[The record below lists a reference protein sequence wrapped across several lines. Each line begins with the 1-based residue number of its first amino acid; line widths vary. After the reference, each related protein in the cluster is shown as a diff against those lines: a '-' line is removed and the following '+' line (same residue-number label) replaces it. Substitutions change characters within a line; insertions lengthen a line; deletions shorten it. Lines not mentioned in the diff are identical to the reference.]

1 MTRRHLAKQ
10 IVDAAT
16 ANERKDLLKTFERL
30 ADERLADE
38 IRKICYASW
47 TIDPARTRRAAT
59 ALKALSRINANP
71 YNLAS
76 KAWVTGIAFISSGS
90 FERAIDSLEEAGEI
104 LAGLGRET
112 DAAQTAVAMLLALAM
127 LGRYDEAITV
137 AQQALAI
144 FNQAGDHLAAGKI
157 EMNLSNIA
165 SRRSHHHEA
174 EKYGAS
180 ARRRFIKAGE
190 TRLQAMAENGLAN
203 TYTDLNDF
211 KRAEKFYQL
220 ALKTARLLRMAVTEA
235 EIEASLGNLAL
246 MRGDYSAALRSL
258 ETSRQRYAELGMP
271 HQSAVAD
278 LEIAD
283 IYSELN
289 LSVEAI
295 ETYTRLSSQFAHFK
309 LRAEE
314 ARTRLSLG
322 RVLIRTGDLAK
333 AKRSLSRAR
342 ILFYREEN
350 VSGMV
355 ASLLS
360 LVEVELGG
368 GTTRNARFLLNAT
381 LELIR
386 SDENPRSLP
395 RFELLSGI
403 AAFSDDLEA
412 SEVNLHLAIKL
423 AAKQHYPEAI
433 RVAETWLGR
442 VYLKNGTPSMASRHF
457 RNAIDALERQRETLF
472 NDEFSISFSASRLEV
487 YSDYAS
493 LLISQGRVEQAF
505 EVVEKGRS
513 RSMLLRRTFNQRDP
527 AARRLSSQ
535 AADVR
540 AELNLLYRR
549 SEVAAPS
556 DGVRIKT
563 EIRRAEQT
571 LADLDRRIASLAA
584 ETKPV
589 TSQNSADVEALPRS
603 TTLVEYA
610 VVDGRIGAFV
620 ANETGISFVPSVA
633 SESEITGLLERLHFQ
648 FDAARYGAARL
659 GRFAVQMKAKADRCL
674 NELYQKL
681 FQPLADRIRGDRLL
695 IIPAGPI
702 HYVPFAALFDGT
714 RYLAELFE
722 IRSAP
727 SWSVWR
733 ELSTRKQ
740 RRTDKKLLVGFADER
755 IPLVESEIES
765 IRKDEPNSTVLTGS
779 SATLSA
785 FATNAVDSDY
795 IHIACHGEFRLDNP
809 MYSSLHLADGWVTVR
824 DLVASRINAR
834 LVTLSAC
841 EAGVSKIFPG
851 EELLGLVRGFLSA
864 GVQSLIVSLWAVNDI
879 VSSEMMPKFYREI
892 RSGSTPAAALRNVQ
906 MEMIGRGE
914 HPFLWAPFIYIGP

>member
-1 MTRRHLAKQ
+1 MKRGQLTKQ

-16 ANERKDLLKTFERL
+16 SNERKVLLNKFGRL

-47 TIDPARTRRAAT
+47 TIDPARTRRAAA
-59 ALKALSRINANP
+59 ALKALSRISANP
-71 YNLAS
+71 YILAS
-76 KAWVTGIAFISSGS
+76 KAWVTGIAYISNGS
-90 FERAIDSLEEAGEI
+90 FERAINSLEEAGEI

-127 LGRYDEAITV
+127 LGRYDEATTV
-137 AQQALAI
+137 GQQALAI
-144 FNQAGDHLAAGKI
+144 FNKAGDQLAAGKI
-157 EMNLSNIA
+157 EMNLSNIV
-165 SRRSHHHEA
+165 SRRSHHREA
-174 EKYGAS
+174 LKYCAS
-180 ARRRFIKAGE
+180 ARQRFIKAGE
-190 TRLQAMAENGLAN
+190 PRLQAMAENGLAN
-203 TYTDLNDF
+203 TYAELNDF

-220 ALKTARLLRMAVTEA
+220 ALHTARLLKMPVTEA

-246 MRGDYSAALRSL
+246 MRGDYATALRSL
-258 ETSRQRYAELGMP
+258 ETSRQCYAELGMP

-289 LSVEAI
+289 LCVEAI
-295 ETYTRLSSQFAHFK
+295 DTYSRISSQFAHFK
-309 LRAEE
+309 SRAEE
-314 ARTRLSLG
+314 ARTRLGLG
-322 RVLIRTGDLAK
+322 RVLIRTGDLVK
-333 AKRSLSRAR
+333 ARRSLTRAR
-342 ILFYREEN
+342 ILFEREEN
-350 VSGMV
+350 VSGTV

-360 LVEVELGG
+360 LVETELGG
-368 GTTRNARFLLNAT
+368 GTTKGANFILSTT

-386 SDENPRSLP
+386 GDENPRSLP

-403 AAFSDDLEA
+403 AAFSDDLKT
-412 SEVNLHLAIKL
+412 SEIHLHRAIKL
-423 AAKQHYPEAI
+423 AAKHNYPEAI
-433 RVAETWLGR
+433 RVAEKWLGR
-442 VYLKNGTPSMASRHF
+442 VYLKSGSASLASRHF
-457 RNAIDALERQRETLF
+457 KNAIDALERQRETLF

-493 LLISQGRVEQAF
+493 LLLSQGRVGQAF

-513 RSMLLRRTFNQRDP
+513 RSMLPHRTFHQRGRRT
-527 AARRLSSQ
+527 RRLSSQ
-535 AADVR
+535 AADAR

-584 ETKPV
+584 ETKPA
-589 TSQNSADVEALPRS
+589 SLQNSAEAAALPSS

-620 ANETGISFVPSVA
+620 ANEARIAFVPSLA
-633 SESEITGLLERLHFQ
+633 LESEITDLLARLHFQ
-648 FDAARYGAARL
+648 LDAARYGSARL
-659 GRFAVQMKAKADRCL
+659 GRFGLQMKARADICL
-674 NELYQKL
+674 SELYQKL
-681 FQPLADRIRGDRLL
+681 FQPLADQVRGEQLL
-695 IIPAGPI
+695 IVPAGPL
-702 HYVPFAALFDGT
+702 HYVPFGALFDGT
-714 RYLAELFE
+714 RYLAERFE

-727 SWSVWR
+727 SASVWR

-740 RRTDKKLLVGFADER
+740 RRSAKKLLVGFADER
-755 IPLVESEIES
+755 IPLVEAEIES
-765 IRKDEPNSTVLTGS
+765 IRKDEPDSTVLTGS

-795 IHIACHGEFRLDNP
+795 IHIACHGDFRLDNP

-864 GVQSLIVSLWAVNDI
+864 GAQSLIVSLWAVNDI
-879 VSSEMMPKFYREI
+879 ASSEMMPKLYREI
-892 RSGSTPAAALRNVQ
+892 RGGRTPAAALRNVQ

-914 HPFLWAPFIYIGP
+914 HPFLWAPFIYLGP